1 MLELLLAREEEL
13 TQREE
18 ALTTRE
24 EKAGIL
30 EKALAKVSADLAA
43 ERAKAEA
50 TRKVYLEKMAAHTA
64 RAKHSLGLDKMLGEK
79 KVELNGKERDLVLRE
94 AVLAEAQTRGL
105 NPQDNLDDL
114 MESIELWRLL
124 QDAEADRVI
133 DVGRPW

>member
-124 QDAEADRVI
+124 QDAEAYRVI

>member
-50 TRKVYLEKMAAHTA
+50 TRKEYLEKMAAHTA

>member
-1 MLELLLAREEEL
+1 MLELLLVREEEL

-50 TRKVYLEKMAAHTA
+50 TRKEYLEKMAAHTA

-114 MESIELWRLL
+114 MESIELRRLL
-124 QDAEADRVI
+124 QDAKADRVI

>member
-1 MLELLLAREEEL
+1 MLELLLVREEEL

-50 TRKVYLEKMAAHTA
+50 TRKEYLEKMAAHTA

-114 MESIELWRLL
+114 MESIELRRLL